1 MPLPLVAGAV
11 ARTVGQGLLQGAAG
25 EVGGRAMDKLL
36 GNDDQK
42 EASEKK
48 TPAETNET
56 PSSAN
61 F

>member
-11 ARTVGQGLLQGAAG
+11 ARTVGQGILQGAAG

-36 GNDDQK
+36 GDDSKK
-42 EASEKK
+42 EAPEEKAFSPNQEK
-48 TPAETNET
+48 TTNAE
-56 PSSAN
+56 